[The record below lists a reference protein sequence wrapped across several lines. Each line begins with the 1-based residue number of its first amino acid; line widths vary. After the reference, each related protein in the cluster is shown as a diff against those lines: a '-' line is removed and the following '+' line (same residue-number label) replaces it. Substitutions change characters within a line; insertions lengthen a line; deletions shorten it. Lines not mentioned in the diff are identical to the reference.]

1 MNRTWVEGDVAEG
14 NNPVWFLRFVFAHLA
29 FSHRPIRVIIGSRVS
44 AAGWIAGSGDT
55 VSAQSGAVRDCHFTL
70 FGDRYWTECA
80 ACHSRARRCA
90 LLRSANVIRSATA
103 SRAVTARSRSS
114 PVNRE
119 AARFNHV

>member
-1 MNRTWVEGDVAEG
+1 MNAGSATAGVRLRSGILGLFGAVTVA
-14 NNPVWFLRFVFAHLA
+14 VV
-29 FSHRPIRVIIGSRVS
+29 
-44 AAGWIAGSGDT
+44 AAVGWIAGSGDT

-80 ACHSRARRCA
+80 ACHSRARRYA

>member
-1 MNRTWVEGDVAEG
+1 MPLGCPLGVGAMTVPGVA
-14 NNPVWFLRFVFAHLA
+14 
-29 FSHRPIRVIIGSRVS
+29 

-80 ACHSRARRCA
+80 ACHSRARRYA